1 MTARAVGPV
10 EQHIAGHRAAESFLT
25 MLIAG
30 GCPRGDELFAGLRA
44 VELEHG
50 AEGSRAF
57 ARRVQK
63 ALEQLYAECV
73 PPGADPRGVLYPIG
87 GGDAEF

>member
-1 MTARAVGPV
+1 MTARIGPV
-10 EQHIAGHRAAESFLT
+10 EQHIAGHRAAETFLT
-25 MLIAG
+25 TLIAC
-30 GCPRGDELFAGLRA
+30 GCPRGDELFATARA
-44 VELEHG
+44 VQLAHG

-73 PPGADPRGVLYPIG
+73 PPGADPRGALYPT
-87 GGDAEF
+87 GGDDAQF